1 MRKIILLGAP
11 GAGKGSQA
19 AKISEYYRIPHI
31 STGDAF
37 RSNIA
42 RGTEIGKYAKT
53 FIDKGLL
60 VPDDVTVKIVTERI
74 AEDDCKNGFLLD
86 GFPRSIPQAEAL
98 SQLTQIDAVI
108 DIQVDFSL
116 VIKRLSGRRM
126 CSCGGVYHIST
137 YQKGECEKCG
147 GKLYIRDDDNEES
160 IKKRL
165 EVYAQTTAPLTEY
178 YEKQGILYKVGG
190 NDTIEDT
197 FREVKAVLGE

>member
-1 MRKIILLGAP
+1 VRKIILLGAP